1 MSFALIVLYDWITD
15 APPLPTG
22 APHNF
27 PKNPF
32 FFLAVLVIYS
42 APVTYSIIA
51 ALLYMHFKRR
61 EAAGQNKA

>member
-1 MSFALIVLYDWITD
+1 MSFALMGLYDWITA
-15 APPLPTG
+15 APPRQTG
-22 APHNF
+22 PSHSF

-32 FFLAVLVIYS
+32 FFLVVLVIYS

-51 ALLYMHFKRR
+51 ALLYRHFKRR